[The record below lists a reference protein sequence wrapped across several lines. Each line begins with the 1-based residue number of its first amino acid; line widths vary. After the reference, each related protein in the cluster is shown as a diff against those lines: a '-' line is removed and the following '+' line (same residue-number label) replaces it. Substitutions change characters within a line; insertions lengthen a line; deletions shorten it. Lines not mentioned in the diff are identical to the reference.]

1 MAQKI
6 RIKLKSFDH
15 RLVDQSAAEIV
26 DASKRSGARVVGP
39 VPLPTRTERFSV
51 NRSPHK
57 DKKSMEQFELRTHM
71 RLAEIY
77 EPTADTIESLKR
89 LNLPSGVEVSISTG
103 SK

>member
-1 MAQKI
+1 MVQKI
-6 RIKLKSFDH
+6 RIKLKGFDH

-39 VPLPTRTERFSV
+39 VPLPTRIERFSV

-57 DKKSMEQFELRTHM
+57 DKKSMEQFELKTHM

-77 EPTADTIESLKR
+77 EPTADTIEALKG
-89 LNLPSGVEVSISTG
+89 LSLPSGVEVSINT
-103 SK
+103 